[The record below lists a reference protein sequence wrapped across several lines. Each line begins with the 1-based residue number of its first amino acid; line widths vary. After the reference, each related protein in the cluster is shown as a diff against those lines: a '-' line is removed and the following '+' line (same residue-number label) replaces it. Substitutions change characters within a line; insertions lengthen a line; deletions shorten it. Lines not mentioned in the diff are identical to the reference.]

1 MKLSIK
7 RKGNNMPSETFNNLS
22 EDKKDRIITSLKNTF
37 AKKSIFDASVK
48 EVVEDLKIARGSFYQ
63 YFDDLQEAYFVILN
77 SELGDIHSL
86 FIDVFRK
93 QRGDIRAALIEYGK
107 KLRKLLFEPK
117 TYNIYKNYFIYWNE
131 NLDREWERWKSYKEN
146 HDKDSMNDIMNIH
159 FDVEKIN
166 YIKGIIHNLIRR
178 NYVENWS
185 QTEFSRKY
193 NSYVEWILG
202 GIE

>member
-1 MKLSIK
+1 MAK
-7 RKGNNMPSETFNNLS
+7 ETFHNLS
-22 EDKKDRIITSLKNTF
+22 SEKREKILDVLKTVF
-37 AKKSIFDASVK
+37 REKPFHEVTVK
-48 EVVEDLKIARGSFYQ
+48 EIVEESGIARGSFYQ

-86 FIDVFRK
+86 FIDVFRE

-131 NLDREWERWKSYKEN
+131 NLDREWQSWKSDKEN
-146 HDKDSMNDIMNIH
+146 HDKDSMIDIMNIH

>member
-1 MKLSIK
+1 MAKD
-7 RKGNNMPSETFNNLS
+7 TFHNLS
-22 EDKKDRIITSLKNTF
+22 NEKREKILDVLKTVF
-37 AKKSIFDASVK
+37 MEKPFHEVTVK
-48 EVVEDLKIARGSFYQ
+48 EIVEESGIARGSFYQ

-86 FIDVFRK
+86 FIDVFRE
-93 QRGDIRAALIEYGK
+93 QMGDIRAALIEYGK
-107 KLRKLLFEPK
+107 KLRKFLFEPK

-131 NLDREWERWKSYKEN
+131 NLDREWESWKSDKEN
-146 HDKDSMNDIMNIH
+146 HDKDSMSDIMNIH

>member
-1 MKLSIK
+1 MAK
-7 RKGNNMPSETFNNLS
+7 ETFHNLS
-22 EDKKDRIITSLKNTF
+22 SEKREKILDVLKTVF
-37 AKKSIFDASVK
+37 REKPFHEVTVK
-48 EVVEDLKIARGSFYQ
+48 EIVEESGIARGSFYQ

-86 FIDVFRK
+86 FIDVFRE

-131 NLDREWERWKSYKEN
+131 NLNREWESWKSDKEN
-146 HDKDSMNDIMNIH
+146 HDKDSMSDIMNIH

>member
-1 MKLSIK
+1 MAK
-7 RKGNNMPSETFNNLS
+7 ETFHNLS
-22 EDKKDRIITSLKNTF
+22 SEKREKILDVLKTVF
-37 AKKSIFDASVK
+37 REKPFHEVTVK
-48 EVVEDLKIARGSFYQ
+48 EIVEESGIARGSFYQ

>member
-1 MKLSIK
+1 MAK
-7 RKGNNMPSETFNNLS
+7 ETFHNLS
-22 EDKKDRIITSLKNTF
+22 SEKREKILDVLKTVF
-37 AKKSIFDASVK
+37 REKPFHEVTVK
-48 EVVEDLKIARGSFYQ
+48 EIVEESGIARGSFYQ

-131 NLDREWERWKSYKEN
+131 NLNREWESWKSYKEN
-146 HDKDSMNDIMNIH
+146 HDKDSMSDIMNIH
-159 FDVEKIN
+159 LDVEKIN

-185 QTEFSRKY
+185 QTEFSHKY
-193 NSYVEWILG
+193 NSYVDWILG

>member
-1 MKLSIK
+1 MAKD
-7 RKGNNMPSETFNNLS
+7 TFHNLS
-22 EDKKDRIITSLKNTF
+22 SEKREKILDVLKTVF
-37 AKKSIFDASVK
+37 REKPFHEVTVK
-48 EVVEDLKIARGSFYQ
+48 EIVEESGIARGSFYQ

-86 FIDVFRK
+86 FIDVFRE

-131 NLDREWERWKSYKEN
+131 NLDREWQSWKSDKEN
-146 HDKDSMNDIMNIH
+146 HDKDSMIDIMNIH

>member
-1 MKLSIK
+1 MAK
-7 RKGNNMPSETFNNLS
+7 ETFHNLS
-22 EDKKDRIITSLKNTF
+22 SEKREKILDVLKTVF
-37 AKKSIFDASVK
+37 REKPFHEVTVK
-48 EVVEDLKIARGSFYQ
+48 EIVEESGIARGSFYQ

-131 NLDREWERWKSYKEN
+131 NLDREWQSWKSDKEN
-146 HDKDSMNDIMNIH
+146 HDKDSMSDIMNIH

>member
-1 MKLSIK
+1 MAKD
-7 RKGNNMPSETFNNLS
+7 TFHNLS
-22 EDKKDRIITSLKNTF
+22 SEKREKILDVLKTVF
-37 AKKSIFDASVK
+37 REKPFHEVTVK
-48 EVVEDLKIARGSFYQ
+48 EIVEESGIARGSFYQ

-86 FIDVFRK
+86 FIDVFRE
-93 QRGDIRAALIEYGK
+93 QRGDIRAALIAYGK

-131 NLDREWERWKSYKEN
+131 NLDREWESWKSDKEN
-146 HDKDSMNDIMNIH
+146 HDKDSMSDIMNIH

>member
-1 MKLSIK
+1 MAK
-7 RKGNNMPSETFNNLS
+7 ETFHNLS
-22 EDKKDRIITSLKNTF
+22 SEKREKILDVLKTVF
-37 AKKSIFDASVK
+37 REKPFHEVTVK
-48 EVVEDLKIARGSFYQ
+48 EIVEESGIARGSFYQ

-86 FIDVFRK
+86 FIDVFRE

-131 NLDREWERWKSYKEN
+131 NLDREWQSWKSDKEN
-146 HDKDSMNDIMNIH
+146 HDKDSMSDIMNIH

>member
-1 MKLSIK
+1 MAK
-7 RKGNNMPSETFNNLS
+7 ETFHNLS
-22 EDKKDRIITSLKNTF
+22 SEKREKILDVLKTVF
-37 AKKSIFDASVK
+37 REKPFHEVTVK
-48 EVVEDLKIARGSFYQ
+48 EIVEESGIARGSFYQ

-193 NSYVEWILG
+193 NSYVERILG

>member
-1 MKLSIK
+1 MAK
-7 RKGNNMPSETFNNLS
+7 ETFHNLS
-22 EDKKDRIITSLKNTF
+22 SEKREKILDVLKTVF
-37 AKKSIFDASVK
+37 REKPFHEVTVK
-48 EVVEDLKIARGSFYQ
+48 EIVEESGIARGSFYQ

-131 NLDREWERWKSYKEN
+131 NLDREWERSKSYKEN
-146 HDKDSMNDIMNIH
+146 HDKDSMNDIMNFH
-159 FDVEKIN
+159 FDVETIN

>member
-1 MKLSIK
+1 MAKD
-7 RKGNNMPSETFNNLS
+7 TFHNLS
-22 EDKKDRIITSLKNTF
+22 SGKREKILDVLKTVF
-37 AKKSIFDASVK
+37 KEKPFHEVTVK
-48 EVVEDLKIARGSFYQ
+48 EIVEESGIARGSFYQ

-86 FIDVFRK
+86 FIDVFRE
-93 QRGDIRAALIEYGK
+93 QRGDIRAALVEYGK

-131 NLDREWERWKSYKEN
+131 NLDREWQSWKSDKEN
-146 HDKDSMNDIMNIH
+146 HDKDSMSDIMNIH

>member
-1 MKLSIK
+1 MAKD
-7 RKGNNMPSETFNNLS
+7 TFHNLS
-22 EDKKDRIITSLKNTF
+22 SEKREKILDVLKTVF
-37 AKKSIFDASVK
+37 REKPFHEVTVK
-48 EVVEDLKIARGSFYQ
+48 EIVEESGIARGSFYQ

-86 FIDVFRK
+86 FIDVFRE

-131 NLDREWERWKSYKEN
+131 NLNREWQSWKSDKEN
-146 HDKDSMNDIMNIH
+146 HDKDSMSDIMNIH

>member
-1 MKLSIK
+1 MAKD
-7 RKGNNMPSETFNNLS
+7 TFHNLS
-22 EDKKDRIITSLKNTF
+22 SEKREKILDVLKTVF
-37 AKKSIFDASVK
+37 REKPFHEVTVK
-48 EVVEDLKIARGSFYQ
+48 EIVEESGIARGSFYQ

-86 FIDVFRK
+86 FIDVFRE

>member
-1 MKLSIK
+1 MAKD
-7 RKGNNMPSETFNNLS
+7 TFHNLS
-22 EDKKDRIITSLKNTF
+22 NEKREKILDVLKTVF
-37 AKKSIFDASVK
+37 REKPFHEATVK
-48 EVVEDLKIARGSFYQ
+48 EIVEESGIARGSFYQ

-86 FIDVFRK
+86 FIDVFRE

-107 KLRKLLFEPK
+107 KLRKFLFEPK

-131 NLDREWERWKSYKEN
+131 NLDREWQSWKSDKEN

>member
-1 MKLSIK
+1 MAK
-7 RKGNNMPSETFNNLS
+7 ETFHNLS
-22 EDKKDRIITSLKNTF
+22 SEKREKILDVLKTVF
-37 AKKSIFDASVK
+37 REKPFHEVTVK
-48 EVVEDLKIARGSFYQ
+48 EIVEESGIARGSFYQ

-93 QRGDIRAALIEYGK
+93 QRGDIRTALIEYGK

>member
-1 MKLSIK
+1 MAKD
-7 RKGNNMPSETFNNLS
+7 TFHNLS
-22 EDKKDRIITSLKNTF
+22 SEKREKILDVLKTVF
-37 AKKSIFDASVK
+37 REKPFHEVTVK
-48 EVVEDLKIARGSFYQ
+48 EIVEESGIARGSFYQ

-86 FIDVFRK
+86 FIDVFRE

-131 NLDREWERWKSYKEN
+131 NLDREWESWKSDKEN
-146 HDKDSMNDIMNIH
+146 HDKDSMSDIMNIH

>member
-1 MKLSIK
+1 MAK
-7 RKGNNMPSETFNNLS
+7 ETFHNLS
-22 EDKKDRIITSLKNTF
+22 SEKREKILDVLKTVF
-37 AKKSIFDASVK
+37 REKPFHEVTVK
-48 EVVEDLKIARGSFYQ
+48 EIVEESGIARGSFYQ

-77 SELGDIHSL
+77 GELGDIHSL

>member
-1 MKLSIK
+1 MAK
-7 RKGNNMPSETFNNLS
+7 ETFHNLS
-22 EDKKDRIITSLKNTF
+22 SEKREKILDVLKTVF
-37 AKKSIFDASVK
+37 REKPFHEVTVK
-48 EVVEDLKIARGSFYQ
+48 EIVEESGIARGSFYQ

-131 NLDREWERWKSYKEN
+131 NLDREWESWKSYKEN
-146 HDKDSMNDIMNIH
+146 HDKDSMSDIMNIH
-159 FDVEKIN
+159 LDVEKIN

-185 QTEFSRKY
+185 QTEFSHKY
-193 NSYVEWILG
+193 NSYVDWILG

>member
-1 MKLSIK
+1 MAK
-7 RKGNNMPSETFNNLS
+7 ETFHNLS
-22 EDKKDRIITSLKNTF
+22 SEKREKILDVLKTVF
-37 AKKSIFDASVK
+37 REKPFHEVTVK
-48 EVVEDLKIARGSFYQ
+48 EIVEESGIARGSFYQ

-86 FIDVFRK
+86 FIDVFRE

-166 YIKGIIHNLIRR
+166 YIKGISHNLIRR

-185 QTEFSRKY
+185 QPEFSRKY

>member
-1 MKLSIK
+1 MAKD
-7 RKGNNMPSETFNNLS
+7 TFHNLS
-22 EDKKDRIITSLKNTF
+22 SEKREKILDVLKTVF
-37 AKKSIFDASVK
+37 REKPFHEVTVK
-48 EVVEDLKIARGSFYQ
+48 EIVEESGIARGSFYQ

-86 FIDVFRK
+86 FIDVFRE

-131 NLDREWERWKSYKEN
+131 NLDCEWESWKSDKEN
-146 HDKDSMNDIMNIH
+146 HDKDYMSDIMNIH

-166 YIKGIIHNLIRR
+166 YIKGIIHTLIRR

>member
-1 MKLSIK
+1 MAKD
-7 RKGNNMPSETFNNLS
+7 TFHNLS
-22 EDKKDRIITSLKNTF
+22 NEKREKILDVLKTVF
-37 AKKSIFDASVK
+37 REKPFHEVTVK
-48 EVVEDLKIARGSFYQ
+48 EIVEESGIARGSFYQ

-86 FIDVFRK
+86 FIDVFRE

-131 NLDREWERWKSYKEN
+131 NLDREWQSWKSDKEN
-146 HDKDSMNDIMNIH
+146 HDKDSMSDIMNIH